1 MSRLTFTKDQHLA
14 TRQEFSDCYEKGQR
28 FFSKHF
34 VVIVRNRD
42 LQSVK
47 WRLGLAVGRKI
58 GSAVKR
64 NRVKRVLREFF
75 RLNQYDIPNGFDY
88 VVIPKKHLHAKLIN
102 LKMVETELFSLLNSK
117 LLIKL
122 STE

>member
-1 MSRLTFTKDQHLA
+1 M
-14 TRQEFSDCYEKGQR
+14 
-28 FFSKHF
+28 
-34 VVIVRNRD
+34 
-42 LQSVK
+42 K